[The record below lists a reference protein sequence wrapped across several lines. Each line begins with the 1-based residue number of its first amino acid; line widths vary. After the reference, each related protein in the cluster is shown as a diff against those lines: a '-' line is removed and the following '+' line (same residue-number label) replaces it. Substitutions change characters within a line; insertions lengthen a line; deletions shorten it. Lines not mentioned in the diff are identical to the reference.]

1 MTPDLLTKIES
12 DMIHMC
18 DADANGRCG
27 ADGAGRHGPRGT
39 GSLPAGGPGQGHDGP
54 DGGSVGY
61 HLRHGA
67 AYRCQ
72 RQPTTVPAQ
81 SVPPLIPISELTQL
95 MLRCQ
100 LNWFASSIES
110 YQFSIPESEA
120 VTAVVARIRAVDL
133 DVGPNAEMEYRILDG
148 DGLGIFSITTDTK
161 TQEGLVTLDQVSDCG
176 VLSVSCDV

>member
-1 MTPDLLTKIES
+1 MTPDLQTKILS
-12 DMIHMC
+12 DIIYMC
-18 DADANGRCG
+18 DADGRCG
-27 ADGAGRHGPRGT
+27 ADGTGRHGPRGT

-72 RQPTTVPAQ
+72 RQSTTVPPQ
-81 SVPPLIPISELTQL
+81 SVPPLISTSHLQV

-100 LNWFASSIES
+100 LNQFASSIES

-120 VTAVVARIRAVDL
+120 VTAVVARVRAVDL
-133 DVGPNAEMEYRILDG
+133 DVGANAEMEYRILDG
-148 DGLGIFSITTDTK
+148 DGLGIFSISTDTK
-161 TQEGLVTLDQVSDCG
+161 TQEGLVTLDQVSSCG
-176 VLSVSCDV
+176 VLSVSYDV